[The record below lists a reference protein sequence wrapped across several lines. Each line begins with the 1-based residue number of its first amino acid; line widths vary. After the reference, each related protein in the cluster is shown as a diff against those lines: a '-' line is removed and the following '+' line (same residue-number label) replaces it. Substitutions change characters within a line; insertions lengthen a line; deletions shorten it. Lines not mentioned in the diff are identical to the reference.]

1 MFTNYDNLQESLASL
16 VLTVSLLIFFFW
28 AGKVQY
34 VLRLTCVQQYDGIT
48 NLIFVKITRKQDFVD
63 LEIHVNFCM
72 IVVITNTDGN

>member
-16 VLTVSLLIFFFW
+16 ALIDFLLIFFGV
-28 AGKVQY
+28 GKVQY

>member
-16 VLTVSLLIFFFW
+16 ALTVFLLIFFGV
-28 AGKVQY
+28 GKVQY
-34 VLRLTCVQQYDGIT
+34 VLRLTYVQQYDGIT

-63 LEIHVNFCM
+63 LEIHVNFCT